1 MELNFNSIPNEPPKN
16 QPSLKTFNVG
26 YTINRIDTRENVEVE
41 TKKDEWINWGNINND
56 YPQFLLKLKAGSPV
70 FSVCVDSKTN
80 MTIGDG
86 VEIEGLGNVLV
97 NKYETLSELY
107 YKLVYDYWIFGGW
120 AVETIPTR
128 DGSGIESIYHVPYQN
143 IRVGKDMDD
152 DKHEREI
159 DWFYYSEQW
168 GERYYQKR
176 KVVKFHG
183 LDLTRREGRQLFY
196 WKNYVP
202 STNKHYPETPYQSGV
217 DAIVL
222 EAEVM
227 AFHKKNIAGSLMP
240 NLFVSLIGDPT
251 PTERQAIYEEL
262 IASYQGKDGQKL
274 MLAFSNNAEER
285 PVIEPINNNGNDT
298 FYTEVLQMAVQ
309 SILTANQISSPL
321 LLGIQTFGSNPFS
334 QNAQELVV
342 AQKHMLEY
350 VIKPATK
357 KINMALEGILALKY
371 NRPIKLINNF
381 ATPNFE

>member
-1 MELNFNSIPNEPPKN
+1 MDLNINPIQNTPVA
-16 QPSLKTFNVG
+16 PSFKTFNIN

-56 YPQFLLKLKAGSPV
+56 YPQFLLKLKSGSPV

-86 VEIEGLGNVLV
+86 VELEGLGNVLV

-120 AVETIPTR
+120 AIETIPTR
-128 DGSGIESIYHVPYQN
+128 DNSGIESIYHLPYQN
-143 IRVGKDMDD
+143 IRIGKDYDD
-152 DKHEREI
+152 DKHDREM
-159 DWFYYSEQW
+159 DWFYYSEDW
-168 GERYYQKR
+168 GERYYQR
-176 KVVKFHG
+176 KKIIKMHG
-183 LDLTRREGRQLFY
+183 MDLSRREGRQIFY

-202 STNKHYPETPYQSGV
+202 STNRHYPETPYQSGIN
-217 DAIVL
+217 AIVL
-222 EAEVM
+222 EAEVFD
-227 AFHKKNIAGSLMP
+227 FHKRNIAGSLMP
-240 NLFVSLIGDPT
+240 NLFVSLIGDPS
-251 PTERQAIYEEL
+251 PTEKEAIYEEL
-262 IASYQGKDGQKL
+262 LASYQGKMGQKV

-285 PVIEPINNNGNDT
+285 PVIEPISNNGNDT

-342 AQKHMLEY
+342 AQKHMIEY
-350 VIKPATK
+350 VIKPAVK
-357 KINMALEGILALKY
+357 KINTALEGVLSLKY
-371 NRPIKLINNF
+371 NRPVKIINKF
-381 ATPNFE
+381 SEPNFQ